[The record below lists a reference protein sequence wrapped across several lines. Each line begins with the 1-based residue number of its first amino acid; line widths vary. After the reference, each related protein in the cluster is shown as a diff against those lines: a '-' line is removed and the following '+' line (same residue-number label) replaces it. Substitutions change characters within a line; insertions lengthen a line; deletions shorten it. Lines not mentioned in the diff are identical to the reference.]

1 MQASGKPLSGGGRV
15 LAALR
20 IVHPFPTGLNVA
32 ATGALALIAAG
43 TDVDRGLLLRM
54 MAAMLLIQSTIGVA
68 NDIFDRELDAATKP
82 YKPLVS
88 GALSMRAAVPLALLL
103 LCSAVATS
111 ATLGAAGFTLAM
123 VGLVCGLAYD
133 ARLKRT
139 VLSAVPFMVAIPT
152 LPFWIWATLGEWEAV
167 LWWLAPLGGLIGLSL
182 HLANTLPDIDD
193 DAAHGVRGFAHALGK
208 RASMLLAWGAF
219 GTALV
224 IASAIAPAAGY
235 DAGIIVPTLLL
246 GSACLA
252 VSIALWIM
260 RREDASLRIG
270 FGVMAAGAAATAVG
284 WLAAVTY

>member
-1 MQASGKPLSGGGRV
+1 
-15 LAALR
+15 
-20 IVHPFPTGLNVA
+20 
-32 ATGALALIAAG
+32 
-43 TDVDRGLLLRM
+43 
-54 MAAMLLIQSTIGVA
+54 MLLIQSTIGVA

>member
-1 MQASGKPLSGGGRV
+1 
-15 LAALR
+15 
-20 IVHPFPTGLNVA
+20 
-32 ATGALALIAAG
+32 
-43 TDVDRGLLLRM
+43 
-54 MAAMLLIQSTIGVA
+54 
-68 NDIFDRELDAATKP
+68 
-82 YKPLVS
+82 
-88 GALSMRAAVPLALLL
+88 
-103 LCSAVATS
+103 
-111 ATLGAAGFTLAM
+111 
-123 VGLVCGLAYD
+123 
-133 ARLKRT
+133 
-139 VLSAVPFMVAIPT
+139 
-152 LPFWIWATLGEWEAV
+152 
-167 LWWLAPLGGLIGLSL
+167 L